1 MLEAERLTGGWGPTI
16 VVENVDLNVGDAECL
31 AIVGRNGVG
40 KTTLLELVAGRTS
53 AKSGRL
59 RLDGQ
64 DLGPLSIYQRARA
77 GLGYVPQNREVFPTL
92 TVREHLSIAARPGR
106 WTREKVLELLPRLG
120 QRLDNLGSQLSG
132 GEQQMLAIARALLG
146 NPRLIL
152 MDEPS
157 EGLAPVVVEHLISVL
172 REIISDGS
180 LSMILVEQR
189 IDLAL
194 ELSDRFIIMDRGQIT
209 YQANSADFDLEA
221 GRLPELMGLTH

>member
-40 KTTLLELVAGRTS
+40 KTTLLEIVAGRTS

-64 DLGPLSIYQRARA
+64 DLVPLSIYQRARA

-92 TVREHLSIAARPGR
+92 TVRGHLAVASRPVR

-172 REIISDGS
+172 REIIADGS

-209 YQANSADFDLEA
+209 YQANSADFDLQA

>member
-64 DLGPLSIYQRARA
+64 DLVPLSIYQRARA

-92 TVREHLSIAARPGR
+92 TVREHLSIASRPGR

-132 GEQQMLAIARALLG
+132 GEQQRVALARAFAPRPALL
-146 NPRLIL
+146 LA
-152 MDEPS
+152 DEPTGNLDRDT
-157 EGLAPVVVEHLISVL
+157 GLEALDLLVAL
-172 REIISDGS
+172 REEIGTTVV
-180 LSMILVEQR
+180 LVTHDTEIASR
-189 IDLAL
+189 AGRRVLI
-194 ELSDRFIIMDRGQIT
+194 DRGKVVKDDQ
-209 YQANSADFDLEA
+209 
-221 GRLPELMGLTH
+221 